1 MVRKENSINS
11 KPMIKNKLKL
21 KRNEKMARTKN
32 RIKKMNFQ
40 TQNRNTIVI
49 SDEHKYIIEMHKRG
63 RYIQDRKQL
72 HQELIGHKENEILPR
87 ITGGGL

>member
-1 MVRKENSINS
+1 ML
-11 KPMIKNKLKL
+11 NKSRM

-40 TQNRNTIVI
+40 TQDREFIEI
-49 SDEHKYIIEMHKRG
+49 SDEHKYIIEMHRQGK
-63 RYIQDRKQL
+63 YIQDRREL
-72 HQELIGHKENEILPR
+72 RRELIGLKQDEKIPR